1 MNERV
6 SERPNVTMEMRG
18 LGPWRRCQM
27 NFPDVF
33 LCGLG
38 EEKKRPECSFQGVS
52 HLEKSVWAKW
62 RILMMSDSSGL
73 LKCIL
78 VSVVVFLKNLF

>member
-6 SERPNVTMEMRG
+6 SERPNVTMEIRG
-18 LGPWRRCQM
+18 LGPWRECQM

-38 EEKKRPECSFQGVS
+38 PGEEEP
-52 HLEKSVWAKW
+52 
-62 RILMMSDSSGL
+62 
-73 LKCIL
+73 
-78 VSVVVFLKNLF
+78 